1 MNSMDQSNLQNFGE
15 LPLILNELKNKGKLE
30 GVIFAYRNG
39 GLITLN
45 VENNF
50 KNNEF
55 VSMCA
60 SVLESAVGI
69 GEAIGSQII
78 NKIIVEL
85 EEKVI
90 LIFECDNNTFLIVII
105 NKESKISY
113 IFSKLEEI
121 IQKIIKMY

>member
-1 MNSMDQSNLQNFGE
+1 MDQSNLQNFGE

-113 IFSKLEEI
+113 IFSNLEEI